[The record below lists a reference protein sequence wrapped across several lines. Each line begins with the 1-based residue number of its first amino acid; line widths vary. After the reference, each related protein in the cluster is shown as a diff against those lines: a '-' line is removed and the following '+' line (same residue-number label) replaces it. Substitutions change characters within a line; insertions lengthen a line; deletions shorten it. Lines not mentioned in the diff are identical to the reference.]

1 MALPDDLRADALT
14 WALMRNTVLIE
25 AAKRA
30 VGAVTPIFDME
41 ERALAT
47 VRLRLAQAR
56 QHGQLAVDRF
66 GILSARVPAMLDD
79 SAMITGL
86 RPLPADVV
94 PLPRPYRHAGLL
106 IGLGKAR

>member
-30 VGAVTPIFDME
+30 VGAFTPIFDVE
-41 ERALAT
+41 ERALAM

-56 QHGQLAVDRF
+56 QHSQLAVDRF

-79 SAMITGL
+79 SAMVTGL
-86 RPLPADVV
+86 RPFPAEVV
-94 PLPRPYRHAGLL
+94 PLPRPHRRPSLL
-106 IGLGKAR
+106 VDLGKAR

>member
-14 WALMRNTVLIE
+14 WALMRNTVLIG
-25 AAKRA
+25 AAERA
-30 VGAVTPIFDME
+30 AAAMTPIFDVE

-56 QHGQLAVDRF
+56 RHSQLAVDTF
-66 GILSARVPAMLDD
+66 GILSARVPAVLDD

-86 RPLPADVV
+86 RPLPAEVV
-94 PLPRPYRHAGLL
+94 PLPRPHRRPGLL
-106 IGLGKAR
+106 ANSGKAR